1 MHLTEEK
8 HLNPR
13 NWKKEGERDREGKKG
28 KKKKKESKTE
38 RKEEKIKVR

>member
-13 NWKKEGERDREGKKG
+13 NWKKEGERERKKG
-28 KKKKKESKTE
+28 KKKRESK
-38 RKEEKIKVR
+38 